1 MKGLV
6 SLSKKCKYNIENIH
20 QIEKDVEKHVIDL
33 IICDYGDK
41 IDCQRDAETEDG
53 FCLLHDPKAW
63 SIKPNEVLSKFY
75 DELKEGERF
84 FIGIRLPTVELSKRK
99 FERLEMPL
107 CKFHQRADFSGA
119 EFQRANFFRAKFQ
132 KADFSGAKFQKA
144 DFSGAE
150 FQKADFSGAEFH
162 QEAYFIRAEFQKA
175 SFSWAE
181 FQVANFSRAKFQVA
195 NFFGAEFQ
203 EADFQGTLFK
213 EAVNFSCAVLGV
225 PYMEILPSHI
235 ANYDTL
241 IDFYGAKFGMPSLA
255 IFDFNNLSLTSFI
268 NVDISRV
275 DFRNVFWFSKDGSYA
290 IHDEE
295 AFKILHKRIRKC
307 PFKLMRLF
315 SFILGIDKLM
325 EQASC
330 KLKNLTKYSE
340 EQEKIKKERLMEYRW
355 LIKEACK
362 KTIKNK
368 NAYDFKYV
376 YLTLSIHNEFITA
389 KKLDSKLANYVELK
403 KRELISCFK
412 EDGIFFIP
420 IVELRSFAHLLFLG
434 EGGLK
439 IFIDHLN
446 KLVGIIRDFNET
458 SKRIKNQV
466 EGLIEQASYYV
477 QEVAFEEKENLLKSL
492 KEIKEKLNDIKV
504 VDEKPLEKNMVYE
517 AVMKPLIFARRQ
529 FLFLN
534 EKLKKEEYTLRNV
547 LTVYRRLRENYD
559 YNVDYETSGAFFIK
573 EMELKRY
580 ASKLGIEEKSIWNYL
595 FLTLYKWL
603 ANYGESYLRPILAM
617 LITIIIFGLI
627 DAILNGLNFK
637 HIWHSL
643 EDSVKTFFQMK
654 ELKDITMMQVAERA
668 ISPSLL
674 GLLFLALR
682 RKFERRFRH

>member
-6 SLSKKCKYNIENIH
+6 SLSKKCKYNRENIH
-20 QIEKDVEKHVIDL
+20 QIEKDVEKHLIDL
-33 IICDYGDK
+33 IINRYGDR

-63 SIKPNEVLSKFY
+63 SIKPNEVSSKFY
-75 DELKEGERF
+75 NELKKGERF
-84 FIGIRLPTVELSKRK
+84 FIGIHLPTVELSKWK
-99 FERLEMPL
+99 FENLEMPL
-107 CKFHQRADFSGA
+107 CKF
-119 EFQRANFFRAKFQ
+119 QRANFF
-132 KADFSGAKFQKA
+132 
-144 DFSGAE
+144 E
-150 FQKADFSGAEFH
+150 AEFH
-162 QEAYFIRAEFQKA
+162 QEA
-175 SFSWAE
+175 
-181 FQVANFSRAKFQVA
+181 NFR
-195 NFFGAEFQ
+195 
-203 EADFQGTLFK
+203 GTLFK
-213 EAVNFSCAVLGV
+213 EAVGFNHAILGV
-225 PYMEILPSHI
+225 PYIEILPSHV
-235 ANYDTL
+235 ANYNAI
-241 IDFYGAKFGMPSLA
+241 IDFYGAKFEKPSLA
-255 IFDFNNLSLTSFI
+255 IFDFNNLSLASFI

-275 DFRNVFWFSKDGSYA
+275 DFRNVFWLSQDGSYA

-295 AFKILHKRIRKC
+295 AFKILHKRIRKY

-315 SFILGIDKLM
+315 SFILGIDKLI

-330 KLKNLTKYSE
+330 RLKNLASK
-340 EQEKIKKERLMEYRW
+340 EQEIKREYKW
-355 LIKEACK
+355 FIKEACK

-368 NAYDFKYV
+368 NAFDFKRV

-389 KKLDSKLANYVELK
+389 KKLGSKLSKYVRSEK
-403 KRELISCFK
+403 SYLIKNLIKINRFK
-412 EDGIFFIP
+412 ENSTFFIP
-420 IVELRSFAHLLFLG
+420 IIEIRSLTHLLSLRQ
-434 EGGLK
+434 ENLNY
-439 IFIDHLN
+439 FIIRLN
-446 KLVGIIRDFNET
+446 KLVDIIRDFNET
-458 SKRIKNQV
+458 SKRVKAQV
-466 EGLIEQASYYV
+466 EDLIKQASYYV
-477 QEVAFEEKENLLKSL
+477 QQLTLKEKENLLKFL
-492 KEIKEKLNDIKV
+492 KEIEKKLNDVKV
-504 VDEKPLEKNMVYE
+504 VDEKPLEKNKAHE
-517 AVMKPLIFARRQ
+517 AVMKPLTFARRQ

-534 EKLKKEEYTLRNV
+534 EELKKEEYTLRNV